1 MLDKDNRLS
10 PWSWLAFVVACIV
23 VFMMLLGG
31 CGAGYKAYS
40 RYQQRADRS
49 QNRQQAIYDNQ
60 NQTKINQ
67 IRISQQ
73 AQLVK
78 VTKQQAQIRYEN
90 SVGIRRAQDEISRTL
105 TPLYIQF
112 EAIQAQLAMA
122 KSQNHTVLW
131 IPAAENA
138 VPTVDVTGGQP

>member
-1 MLDKDNRLS
+1 
-10 PWSWLAFVVACIV
+10 
-23 VFMMLLGG
+23 
-31 CGAGYKAYS
+31 
-40 RYQQRADRS
+40 
-49 QNRQQAIYDNQ
+49 
-60 NQTKINQ
+60 
-67 IRISQQ
+67 
-73 AQLVK
+73 